1 MNSQSSQ
8 KELGKDFIRKI
19 FSEEVQSGTGGD
31 RAEGLPVNKEAFLK
45 QIKEYEPGKEISSIG
60 YTNKETG
67 EMFSF
72 TITAPENIERDNL
85 VKLVEEL
92 TKVKS
97 GDKTIENII
106 YEIGSR
112 ALFGEIT
119 VDEAVEEIEKKASI
133 YLAE

>member
-1 MNSQSSQ
+1 M
-8 KELGKDFIRKI
+8 
-19 FSEEVQSGTGGD
+19 
-31 RAEGLPVNKEAFLK
+31 
-45 QIKEYEPGKEISSIG
+45 
-60 YTNKETG
+60 
-67 EMFSF
+67 
-72 TITAPENIERDNL
+72 
-85 VKLVEEL
+85 VEEL

>member
-1 MNSQSSQ
+1 
-8 KELGKDFIRKI
+8 
-19 FSEEVQSGTGGD
+19 
-31 RAEGLPVNKEAFLK
+31 
-45 QIKEYEPGKEISSIG
+45 
-60 YTNKETG
+60 
-67 EMFSF
+67 MFSF

-119 VDEAVEEIEKKASI
+119 VDEAVEEIEKRRLFI
-133 YLAE
+133 